1 MNDHRTALVA
11 EALGSPVRSVQALSG
26 GCVSEVC
33 RVESEAGSRLVAKF
47 GPFAVLEEERAGLQT
62 LAEAKAV
69 RVPQVTCLHGA
80 EEAAVLLMEELVV
93 GSDPDWGRFGR
104 DLALLHSTTV
114 GERYGFDLDNHL
126 GTTPQPNGWMDD
138 WVAFNRT
145 RRHGPL
151 VDALVVRGALTGDD
165 LELVRRVLA
174 SLGGVLP
181 ERPRPSLLHGD
192 LWSGNA
198 IPLEGGGV
206 AVIDPAPYVGHAL
219 ADIAM
224 MQLFGGFPPAC
235 FEGYLD
241 AGGEGFDPACLA
253 VYRLH
258 HLLNHLLL
266 FGPGYLSG
274 VRGECRLILDAC

>member
-1 MNDHRTALVA
+1 MTDRREALVA
-11 EALGSPVRSVQALSG
+11 DALGDRVRSMQVLSG

-33 RVESEAGSRLVAKF
+33 RVESEAGRRFVAKF
-47 GPFAVLEEERAGLQT
+47 GSFTVLEEERAGLQA

-69 RVPQVTCLHGA
+69 RVPEVTCLHGSD
-80 EEAAVLLMEELVV
+80 EASVLLMEELVL
-93 GSDPDWGRFGR
+93 GNAPDWRRFGR
-104 DLALLHSTTV
+104 DLALLHSAAA

-126 GTTPQPNGWMDD
+126 GATPQPNGWMDD

-145 RRHGPL
+145 HRHGPL
-151 VDALVVRGALTGDD
+151 ADALVEQGALVGDD

-174 SLGGVLP
+174 SLDRVLP
-181 ERPRPSLLHGD
+181 ERPRPALLHGD

-198 IPLEGGGV
+198 LPLESGEVG
-206 AVIDPAPYVGHAL
+206 VIDPAPYVGHAL

-224 MQLFGGFPPAC
+224 MQLFGGFPETC
-235 FEGYLD
+235 FEGYRD
-241 AGGEGFDPACLA
+241 AGGERFDPACLA

-266 FGPGYLSG
+266 FGQGYLSG
-274 VRGECRLILDAC
+274 VRSECRRILDAC